1 MLSAMSWIN
10 SITWAVDFQ
19 LRLFLSILLTLG
31 GGHNLFYL
39 CGLQLSLL
47 MKLNQTY
54 KRNNSLPNINAII
67 LYCILLWLTCIIH
80 HVDNGSEI
88 ILV

>member
-31 GGHNLFYL
+31 GRAQLILFMWTTTLSTYETETNL
-39 CGLQLSLL
+39 Q
-47 MKLNQTY
+47 
-54 KRNNSLPNINAII
+54 A
-67 LYCILLWLTCIIH
+67 
-80 HVDNGSEI
+80 
-88 ILV
+88 